1 MDELKHRAGEQFEAL
16 HVAARTAADSGK
28 TRVQDVYN
36 HTAETFQKIREAFNE
51 LWHNELIAE
60 GRARVAAWSREALR
74 RIRAGAPPLSP
85 VLLYEELVALF
96 QDRVWRRSV
105 VVFLCGV
112 VVGGGA
118 GLALG
123 LRVGGAPPGG
133 PHARALHSQPD
144 HSVMLVEDAVSPG
157 AGAGEVLVRV
167 QAFSVCGVDR
177 CTLRGRGQAL
187 RSLIHKGQVTLG
199 RGFAG
204 VVLDVGPGVADL
216 EMGDEVWGC
225 LSEWAGGAATE
236 LLTIRST
243 RVSKRPRS
251 VGADA
256 AAALPWAGAEAL
268 RAVAALAYSQ
278 GNTKGKR
285 VAICGA
291 ASGEGCVLVQLLSNW
306 GAHLTVLAPRHHAF
320 MLQDL
325 GAQEFVDMES
335 QHVNE
340 HLPCAWVTLEQRAL
354 QQGPWDSVLTCPG
367 AEVPPGA
374 RVNAGALL
382 KSTAPRNAIIDLR
395 PKALISDRLPM
406 PFSIVFAASFYT
418 FRLLRWLVGRGSHT
432 DWLEDKCR
440 LRPGLD
446 ALTHLVDG
454 GQLTPVLDKVYLPQ
468 DFETALAHACSED
481 AIGTTVI
488 RFP

>member
-1 MDELKHRAGEQFEAL
+1 MDEFKYRAGEKFEAL

-28 TRVQDVYN
+28 SRVQDAYN
-36 HTAETFQKIREAFNE
+36 QSAEAIHKIRDAFNE

-60 GRARVAAWSREALR
+60 GRARVAAWTREAIQR
-74 RIRAGAPPLSP
+74 VKDGAPPLSP

-96 QDRVWRRSV
+96 HDRVWRRSMLI
-105 VVFLCGV
+105 FACGV
-112 VVGGGA
+112 AVGGGA

-123 LRVGGAPPGG
+123 LRAAGRVPHG
-133 PHARALHSQPD
+133 PHARALHSHPD
-144 HSVMLVEDAVSPG
+144 HTVMLVEDAVSPG

-167 QAFSVCGVDR
+167 QAFSVCSVDR
-177 CTLRGRGQAL
+177 CALRGRGHAL
-187 RSLIHKGQVTLG
+187 RTLLGRGQVTVG

-204 VVLDVGPGVADL
+204 VVLDVGHGVTDL

-225 LSEWAGGAATE
+225 VSEWNGGAATE

-251 VGADA
+251 VAADA
-256 AAALPWAGAEAL
+256 AAALPWAGGIAL
-268 RAVAALAYSQ
+268 RALHSLAYSQ
-278 GNTKGKR
+278 DNTKGRR

-291 ASGEGCVLVQLLSNW
+291 SSGEGCALVQLLSGW

-325 GAQEFVDMES
+325 GAQEFVDMETA
-335 QHVNE
+335 HVND
-340 HLPCAWVTLEQRAL
+340 HVPSAWVTLEQRASR
-354 QQGPWDSVLTCPG
+354 QGPWDAVLTCSG
-367 AEVPPGA
+367 AEIPPGA
-374 RVNAGALL
+374 VPNVGAML
-382 KSTAPRNAIIDLR
+382 KSTAPRKAALDIR
-395 PKALISDRLPM
+395 PRAFISDRLPT
-406 PFSIVFAASFYT
+406 PFSIVFTASFYS
-418 FRLLRWLVGRGSHT
+418 FRILRWLVGCGTHT
-432 DWLEDKCR
+432 DWLEDAHR
-440 LRPGLD
+440 LRQGLET
-446 ALTHLVDG
+446 LTQLVDS

-468 DFETALAHACSED
+468 DFENALAHACSEE